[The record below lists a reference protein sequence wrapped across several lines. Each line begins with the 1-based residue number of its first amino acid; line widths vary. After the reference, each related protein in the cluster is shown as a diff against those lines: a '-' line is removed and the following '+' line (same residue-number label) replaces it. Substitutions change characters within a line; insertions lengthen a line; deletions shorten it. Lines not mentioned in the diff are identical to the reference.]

1 MERLTTLHE
10 MIIAEKDKQ
19 IAILQQTIKDMELR
33 HQGHIEHLIQEITI
47 INDTVETQNKDIKI
61 LKELLK

>member
-19 IAILQQTIKDMELR
+19 IAILQQTIKDMELKHEAER
-33 HQGHIEHLIQEITI
+33 QEDIK
-47 INDTVETQNKDIKI
+47 NIKI